1 MLSLTTNG
9 KLGPILVLFL
19 LLSTAACAPQ
29 ALENSFTETPEIQL
43 SPYHTPTVTATPS
56 GQENEME
63 ATVPPAPT
71 STPFLYQ
78 IQSGDTLLVIANRYN
93 VTLDDLLAANPEIDP
108 NFLIVGE
115 EIIIPTG
122 GESLAAFPSP
132 TPVPVG
138 ITEPPTCYPSPDGGL
153 WCFAV
158 VVNRHEQAVEN
169 LSVQI
174 SLFADGEMIEE
185 REAIPPLNVVPAGET
200 MPVMVRFDPP
210 LPGDLSAQAEV
221 QSALPLAPDSGR
233 YLAVEVDVAESSIQ
247 ADSARV
253 SGSIRLADADSPPA
267 EQIWLAVFAYDQR
280 GSPVGMRKWTA
291 RQPLEPGGEIDFD
304 VLVYTVGPAIADIG
318 IKAEARP
325 GSGANTE

>member
-1 MLSLTTNG
+1 MISLATNR
-9 KLGPILVLFL
+9 KLGLLLAVLL
-19 LLSTAACAPQ
+19 LLSAAACAPQ
-29 ALENSFTETPEIQL
+29 AVENGFTETPEIQL

-56 GQENEME
+56 GQGGEIE
-63 ATVPPAPT
+63 ATSPPAPT

-132 TPVPVG
+132 TPVPVS
-138 ITEPPTCYPSPDGGL
+138 IPEPPKCYPSPDGGL

-158 VVNRHEQAVEN
+158 VLNQHDQAVEN
-169 LSVQI
+169 LSVRV
-174 SLFADGEMIEE
+174 SLLAEGELIEE
-185 REAIPPLNVVPAGET
+185 REAIPPLNLLPAGET
-200 MPVMVRFDPP
+200 TPVMVRFDPP
-210 LPGDLSAQAEV
+210 LPGDVSVRAEV

-233 YLAVEVDVAESSIQ
+233 YLAVEVDVAETSIQ
-247 ADSARV
+247 ADSAQV

-267 EQIWLAVFAYDQR
+267 EQIWLAVFAYDQQ
-280 GSPVGMRKWTA
+280 GFPVGMRKWTA
-291 RQPLEPGGEIDFD
+291 QQPLEPGGEIDFD

-318 IKAEARP
+318 IMAEARP
-325 GSGANTE
+325 GSETSTE